1 MVDITEISAMVAA
14 AGVLVGVV
22 YYILDMRNQTRLRQ
36 TDLVMRLY
44 AVFATGEFQKEMYTF
59 MTDTEIKDYSTFKK
73 KYTVNLSPTG
83 LFFEEVG
90 VLLSR
95 KLADIGL
102 ISNLFGP
109 VAMVYWEKSKPIVE
123 DARKQL
129 NAPGFGGGFEY
140 LYNEMKKR
148 QQKLQWLASF

>member
-1 MVDITEISAMVAA
+1 MELDIPSITGIVAA
-14 AGVLVGVV
+14 MGVIVGVV
-22 YYILDMRNQTRLRQ
+22 LTVQELRHLVRQRQ
-36 TDLVMRLY
+36 TDLIVNLY
-44 AVFATGEFQKEMYTF
+44 SVFATEEFQKEMFTL
-59 MTDTEIKDYSTFKK
+59 MTDTEIKDYNTFRK
-73 KYTVNLSPTG
+73 KYAVNAPPTG

-109 VAMVYWEKSKPIVE
+109 LAMGLWEKSKLIAE

-129 NAPGFGGGFEY
+129 NSPGFGSGFEY

-148 QQKLQWLASF
+148 KQQRASKTP

>member
-1 MVDITEISAMVAA
+1 MVDIQTVSIVIASASVVA
-14 AGVLVGVV
+14 GII
-22 YYILDMRNQTRLRQ
+22 YYSLQIRHQTKARQ
-36 TDLVMRLY
+36 TDLIVNLY
-44 AVFATGEFQKEMYTF
+44 SVFATEEFQKEMFTL
-59 MTDTEIKDYSTFKK
+59 MTDTEIKDYNTFRKR
-73 KYTVNLSPTG
+73 YAVNAPPTG

-109 VAMVYWEKSKPIVE
+109 LAMGLWEKSKPIAE

-129 NAPGFGGGFEY
+129 NSPGFGSGFEY

-148 QQKLQWLASF
+148 EQQRASKTA

>member
-22 YYILDMRNQTRLRQ
+22 WYILDMRNQTRLRQ
-36 TDLVMRLY
+36 TDMVMRLY
-44 AVFATGEFQKEMYTF
+44 EVFATMEFQKEMFTL
-59 MTDTEIKDYSTFKK
+59 MTDIEIKDYNTFRK
-73 KYTVNLSPTG
+73 KYAVNMPPTG
-83 LFFEEVG
+83 LFFHEVG
-90 VLLSR
+90 VLLSK

-109 VAMVYWEKSKPIVE
+109 VAIRYWEKSKPMVE

-140 LYNEMKKR
+140 LYNELNKR
-148 QQKLQWLASF
+148 QQQPASKTA

>member
-1 MVDITEISAMVAA
+1 MVDIQTVSIVIASASVVA
-14 AGVLVGVV
+14 GII
-22 YYILDMRNQTRLRQ
+22 YYSLQIRHQTKARQ
-36 TDLVMRLY
+36 TDLIVNLY
-44 AVFATGEFQKEMYTF
+44 SVFATEEFQKEMFTL
-59 MTDTEIKDYSTFKK
+59 MTDTEIKDYNTFRKR
-73 KYTVNLSPTG
+73 YAVNAPPTG

-109 VAMVYWEKSKPIVE
+109 LAMGLWEKSKPITE

-129 NAPGFGGGFEY
+129 NSPGFGSGFEY

-148 QQKLQWLASF
+148 EQQRASKTA